1 MKTFIAIALGLGLV
15 SQSAFAAPVYL
26 SCHGKKTLTPAA
38 RAPDLDSYV
47 SIVIDGAKITVEP
60 VNEAIKLAT
69 RLINDDDFVTF
80 KQGTGETSLYEASI
94 RAGYLNKITG
104 EAAIEITM
112 PGTQP
117 GVIFDGVCK
126 RVEKMF

>member
-1 MKTFIAIALGLGLV
+1 
-15 SQSAFAAPVYL
+15 
-26 SCHGKKTLTPAA
+26 LTPSA

-117 GVIFDGVCK
+117 GIIFDGVCK
-126 RVEKMF
+126 RVEKLF